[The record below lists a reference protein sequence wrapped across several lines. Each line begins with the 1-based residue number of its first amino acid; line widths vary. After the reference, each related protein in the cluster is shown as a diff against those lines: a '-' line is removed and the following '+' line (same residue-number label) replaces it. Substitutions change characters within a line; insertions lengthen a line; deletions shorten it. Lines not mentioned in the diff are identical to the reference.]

1 MDVTAASATELA
13 LLIRSRRA
21 SAEEVMNA
29 HLARIEGVNPL
40 VNAIVRLDAEGARRR
55 AREADG
61 ALGRGENWGPLHG
74 VPFTLKDMHAAQ
86 GMAGSLGSRASERVA
101 AEDGVIA
108 ERLKRAGAILLGKTN
123 MSNGVQTAS
132 EQFGRTSNPYDLS
145 RTPGGS
151 SGGSAAAIA
160 ARISPFDV
168 GTDLSGSI
176 RMPAH
181 FAGVYGLR
189 PTTQRIPMAGMIYA
203 PPGVPRLDRVFSAA
217 GPMARSAADIALL
230 FRLLAG
236 ADPRDPEVAPVP
248 VRDTEKVEMR
258 DLRIAIAPSIA
269 GIRIAREIQTAIEQL
284 GSRLS
289 NLGVCVE
296 AREPVIFEELLA
308 AFRRLFRILINTAGP
323 ASSTVSTGAVTSE
336 RAPTPYHLMIA
347 LEERDR
353 FMTGLESFFSG
364 YDAFIC
370 PAAICTAF
378 PHGPRGSQ
386 VDVDGE
392 LSASTCIDHPT
403 ILSTYTGAPSL
414 VVPIAIGSGGL
425 PIGAQLVGPR
435 WSDERLIAI
444 GSVVAD
450 VADPLPP
457 PREPFA
463 TAQDAQEKVA
473 PPAS

>member
-1 MDVTAASATELA
+1 MDLTASSVADLA
-13 LLIRSRRA
+13 LVIRSRRA
-21 SAEEVMNA
+21 SAEEVVDA
-29 HLARIEGVNPL
+29 HLARIETVNPL
-40 VNAIVRLDAEGARRR
+40 VNAVVRLDIEGARRR
-55 AREADG
+55 AREADA
-61 ALGRGENWGPLHG
+61 ALGRGEDWGPLHG

-86 GMAGSLGSRASERVA
+86 GMAGSLGTRGTERVA
-101 AEDGVIA
+101 TEDGVIA
-108 ERLKRAGAILLGKTN
+108 ERLKRAGGILLGKTN

-160 ARISPFDV
+160 ARLSPFDV

-181 FAGVYGLR
+181 FTGVFGLR
-189 PTTQRIPMAGMIYA
+189 PTTLRIPLAGMIYA
-203 PPGVPRLDRVFSAA
+203 PPGVPRLDRVFCAA
-217 GPMARSAADIALL
+217 GPMARTAADIALL

-236 ADPRDPEVAPVP
+236 ADPRDPDVAPVP
-248 VRDTEKVEMR
+248 VRGEEKREIR
-258 DLRIAIAPSIA
+258 GLRVAIAPIMA
-269 GIRIAREIQTAIEQL
+269 GIRSAREIRMTLEDL

-289 NLGVCVE
+289 DLGARVE
-296 AREPVIFEELLA
+296 AREPVVFEELLA
-308 AFRRLFRILINTAGP
+308 AFRRLFRILLRSTARAGSTPPGAP
-323 ASSTVSTGAVTSE
+323 AVE
-336 RAPTPYHLMIA
+336 RAPSPYDFMVA

-353 FMTGLESFFSG
+353 FVIALTRFFSE

-378 PHGPRGSQ
+378 PHGPPGSP

-392 LSASTCIDHPT
+392 TFPSICIDHPT

-414 VVPIAIGSGGL
+414 VVPIALGASGL

-444 GSVVAD
+444 GAAIAEAVG
-450 VADPLPP
+450 PLPSP
-457 PREPFA
+457 SVLGVTKGAVE
-463 TAQDAQEKVA
+463 
-473 PPAS
+473 

>member
-1 MDVTAASATELA
+1 MDVTALPATELA
-13 LLIRSRRA
+13 PLIRSRRA
-21 SAEEVMNA
+21 SAQEVLNA
-29 HLARIEGVNPL
+29 HLARIEAANPR
-40 VNAIVRLDAEGARRR
+40 VNAIVRLDADGALRR
-55 AREADG
+55 AREADA
-61 ALGRGENWGPLHG
+61 ALARGESCGPLHG

-86 GMAGSLGSRASERVA
+86 GMRGSLGTRASERPA
-101 AEDGVIA
+101 TEDGVIA
-108 ERLKRAGAILLGKTN
+108 ERLRRAGGILLGKTN

-160 ARISPFDV
+160 ACLSPFDV

-189 PTTQRIPMAGMIYA
+189 PTTQRISLAGMVHAA
-203 PPGVPRLDRVFSAA
+203 PDVPRLDRVFSAA
-217 GPMARSAADIALL
+217 GPMARTAGDIALL

-236 ADPRDPEVAPVP
+236 ADPRDPDIAPVP
-248 VRDTEKVEMR
+248 LRDTQPQAIGT
-258 DLRIAIAPSIA
+258 LRVAIAPNIA
-269 GIRIAREIQTAIEQL
+269 GIRVAREIRVAIEEL
-284 GSRLS
+284 GARLS
-289 NLGVCVE
+289 GLGARVE
-296 AREPVIFEELLA
+296 LREPVAFEELLA
-308 AFRRLFRILINTAGP
+308 AFRRLFRIVLSSAGRAGAAP
-323 ASSTVSTGAVTSE
+323 SSAGATQ
-336 RAPTPYHLMIA
+336 RAPSLYDLMVA

-353 FMTGLESFFSG
+353 FITALQSFFAQ
-364 YDAFIC
+364 YDTFIC

-378 PHGPRGSQ
+378 VHAPPGSP

-392 LSASTCIDHPT
+392 LSPSTCIDHPT

-414 VVPIAIGSGGL
+414 VVPIALGAGGL

-444 GSVVAD
+444 GAAIGDVVGA
-450 VADPLPP
+450 LPR
-457 PREPFA
+457 PRA
-463 TAQDAQEKVA
+463 A
-473 PPAS
+473 PPS